1 MSDKQYLCAEQ
12 LLTDS
17 FRLAKS
23 VLDSGFEPTM
33 IIAIWRGG
41 VPIGIAVQEFFA
53 FSGVETDHIA
63 IRTSSYDAGIDQRL
77 GGVRVHGLN
86 YLIKHVRAEDRLLIV
101 DDVFDT
107 GRTVDAV
114 INRLTELARLN
125 TPADIRVAV
134 PYYKPRRREV
144 ERLPD
149 YYLEETDAWLMYP
162 HSLEGLS
169 LDEIREHRPA
179 LYDIVK
185 DRVVV
190 KASFVDG

>member
-125 TPADIRVAV
+125 TPTDIRVAV

-190 KASFVDG
+190 KASSVDG

>member
-144 ERLPD
+144 ERQPD

>member
-1 MSDKQYLCAEQ
+1 MTDKHYLCAEQ
-12 LLTDS
+12 LLIDS
-17 FRLAKS
+17 FRLAQR
-23 VLDSGFEPTM
+23 VIDSGFEPTM
-33 IIAIWRGG
+33 LIAIWRGG
-41 VPIGIAVQEFFA
+41 VPIGIAVQELLA
-53 FSGVETDHIA
+53 FSGIETDHIA
-63 IRTSSYDAGIDQRL
+63 IRTSSYDTGIDQRL

-114 INRLTELARLN
+114 INRLSELARLN

-144 ERLPD
+144 DRVPD

-169 LDEIREHRPA
+169 LEEIKAHRPA
-179 LYDIVK
+179 LYEIVK
-185 DRVVV
+185 DRVS
-190 KASFVDG
+190 AP

>member
-190 KASFVDG
+190 KASSVDG

>member
-1 MSDKQYLCAEQ
+1 MTDKQYLCAEQ

-63 IRTSSYDAGIDQRL
+63 IRTSSYDTGIDQRL

-114 INRLTELARLN
+114 INRLTDLARLN
-125 TPADIRVAV
+125 TPTDIRVAV

-144 ERLPD
+144 ERQPD